1 MSAPHLLVIGAGSVG
16 RRHAANLAALGC
28 RISAVDPREDRLAQL
43 ASELAADHAA
53 HHGSQHRDLDAAL
66 AGHRDGRDGADA
78 LDGVVI
84 ASPTA
89 HHVPQAVAALQ
100 AGLPV
105 LLEKPVGVDLAG
117 GRALGRVLADAGRP
131 LLLGYTWR
139 WWPALQRI
147 RTLLA
152 EGAIGEVRHL
162 RCTLSA
168 HLADWHPWEPYQDF
182 FMASRALGGGALL
195 DESHWIDL
203 ALWLLGPATDVFAD
217 VDRISDLEIDTDD
230 NVDLVLRHAG
240 GARTVLH
247 LDVHGRPHERSVTVS
262 GSEGT
267 IRWSDRPDVVAIGRG
282 EGQGTWTEEPFDSAR
297 NDMFVAVAGEFL
309 DTIAGSR
316 APSCTLDDGLR
327 VLEVVE
333 AARRSSDEGRRVPI
347 AEVGG

>member
-43 ASELAADHAA
+43 ASELGA
-53 HHGSQHRDLDAAL
+53 HHGLHRDLDAAL
-66 AGHRDGRDGADA
+66 ASHRDGRDGDDVF
-78 LDGVVI
+78 DGVVV

-89 HHVPQAVAALQ
+89 HHVPQAMAALQ
-100 AGLPV
+100 ARLPV
-105 LLEKPVGVDLAG
+105 LLEKPLGVDLASG
-117 GRALGRVLADAGRP
+117 GALERALADSGQP

-139 WWPALQRI
+139 WWPALQRVRSLI
-147 RTLLA
+147 A
-152 EGAIGEVRHL
+152 QGAIGEVRHL

-203 ALWLLGPATDVFAD
+203 ALWLLGPAADVFAD

-230 NVDLVLRHAG
+230 NVDLVLRHTSG
-240 GARTVLH
+240 TRTVLH

-267 IRWSDRPDVVAIGRG
+267 IRWSDQPDVVAIGRG
-282 EGQGTWTEEPFDSAR
+282 EGQGTWTEEAFDAAR
-297 NDMFVAVAGEFL
+297 NDMFVAVAREFL
-309 DTIAGSR
+309 GIVAGSD
-316 APSCTLDDGLR
+316 APSCTLTDGLR

-347 AEVGG
+347 AEVSG